1 MSEWKILRAILH
13 KKIYPQ
19 NPSPKS
25 STKKYLENKQKLK
38 SAEEDGIDEK
48 ADERSKWVKT
58 DSECK
63 FGLVCIRIYHLY
75 WYDLDD

>member
-1 MSEWKILRAILH
+1 
-13 KKIYPQ
+13 
-19 NPSPKS
+19 
-25 STKKYLENKQKLK
+25 
-38 SAEEDGIDEK
+38 
-48 ADERSKWVKT
+48 VKT